1 MLTITDITAK
11 IIEKLRELNCPI
23 MSKDVKE
30 GYDKQT
36 LYIYFDEIK
45 SNDYMQK
52 FVERKIS
59 VATVYF
65 PADDRK
71 NTFELLEVQE
81 KLTQM
86 FVLNSNFSLS
96 DDVCGQISEVR
107 TNIRDGVLTFDFNMY
122 VFEAYDEQ
130 PHELMQDL
138 EVKGE

>member
-11 IIEKLRELNCPI
+11 IVEKLRELECPI
-23 MSKDVKE
+23 MSKDIKE

-36 LYIYFDEIK
+36 LYVYFENIK
-45 SNDYMQK
+45 SDDYMQK
-52 FVERKIS
+52 FIERKIS

-71 NTFELLEVQE
+71 NTFELLEIQE
-81 KLTQM
+81 KLTRM
-86 FVLNSNFSLS
+86 FVLNSNFPLNA
-96 DDVCGQISEVR
+96 DVYGQITEVQ
-107 TNIRDGVLTFDFNMY
+107 TAIREGVLTFDFDMY

>member
-11 IIEKLRELNCPI
+11 IVEKLRELKCPI
-23 MSKDVKE
+23 MSKDIKE

-36 LYIYFDEIK
+36 LYVYFENIK

-52 FVERKIS
+52 FIERKIS

-65 PADDRK
+65 PADDRR
-71 NTFELLEVQE
+71 NTFELLEIQE

-86 FVLNSNFSLS
+86 FVLNSNFPLNT
-96 DDVCGQISEVR
+96 DVYGQISEVQ
-107 TNIRDGVLTFDFNMY
+107 TAIREGVLTFDFDMY

>member
-52 FVERKIS
+52 FIERKIS

-107 TNIRDGVLTFDFNMY
+107 TNIRDGVLTFDFN
-122 VFEAYDEQ
+122 
-130 PHELMQDL
+130 
-138 EVKGE
+138 

>member
-11 IIEKLRELNCPI
+11 IVEKLRKLECPI
-23 MSKDVKE
+23 MSKDIKE

-36 LYIYFDEIK
+36 LYVYFENIK
-45 SNDYMQK
+45 SDDYMQK
-52 FVERKIS
+52 FIERKIS

-71 NTFELLEVQE
+71 NTFELLEIQE
-81 KLTQM
+81 KLTRM
-86 FVLNSNFSLS
+86 FVLNSNFPLNA
-96 DDVCGQISEVR
+96 DVYGQISEVQ
-107 TNIRDGVLTFDFNMY
+107 TAIREGVLTFDFDMY